1 MKQILWSKQE
11 IAESLSQNIEQDGLK
26 VQLEQKV
33 FEHDPDIE
41 IEEEKIKEFKYS
53 GKAPQ

>member
-1 MKQILWSKQE
+1 MQMQWTSPLYVSK
-11 IAESLSQNIEQDGLK
+11 NIEQDGLK
-26 VQLEQKV
+26 VQVEQKV